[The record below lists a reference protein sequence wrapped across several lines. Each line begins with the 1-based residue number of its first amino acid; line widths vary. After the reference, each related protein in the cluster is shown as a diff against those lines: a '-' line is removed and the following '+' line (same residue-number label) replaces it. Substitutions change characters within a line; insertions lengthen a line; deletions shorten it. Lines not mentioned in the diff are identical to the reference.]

1 MDRVEIKEEAK
12 RIVKTN
18 KWNIWKPFLV
28 LAGISFIISIIIAVI
43 GNVAGLDAETTSSIA
58 ESVASLVLL
67 PVTVGILG
75 YVLKLVRGQEFSLD
89 DMKKYYPLF
98 VKILVLD
105 ILVSVFVFLWSLLL
119 IIPGIIAAL
128 SYSMVY
134 YILIDNEELSASE
147 IIARSKDMMK
157 GYKLDWFIF
166 NLSFIGWFIL
176 TPFTLGLLLIWLYP
190 YVIVAEALY
199 YDKLAAKYNS
209 KHND

>member
-134 YILIDNEELSASE
+134 YILIDNE
-147 IIARSKDMMK
+147 DMMK